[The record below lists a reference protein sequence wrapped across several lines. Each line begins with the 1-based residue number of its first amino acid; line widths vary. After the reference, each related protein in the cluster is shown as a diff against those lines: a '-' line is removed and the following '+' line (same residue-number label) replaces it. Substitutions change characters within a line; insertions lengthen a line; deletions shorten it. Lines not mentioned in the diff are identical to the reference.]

1 MQEYRSTSLDFSF
14 QSVTTRNSFQK
25 ILQFLHF
32 TDNSNYDATDPG
44 RDILFK
50 VRDIVEFLVN
60 CFKTVYIPLRAF
72 QQKKNFYFTKGG
84 YHLNNIFQAKEQDL
98 E

>member
-1 MQEYRSTSLDFSF
+1 MLYFLAEIVQKPKFDSAGVEIDFFRLQFSIK
-14 QSVTTRNSFQK
+14 K

-50 VRDIVEFLVN
+50 VRDIVEFLVDR
-60 CFKTVYIPLRAF
+60 FKTVYIPLRAF
-72 QQKKNFYFTKGG
+72 Q
-84 YHLNNIFQAKEQDL
+84 
-98 E
+98 